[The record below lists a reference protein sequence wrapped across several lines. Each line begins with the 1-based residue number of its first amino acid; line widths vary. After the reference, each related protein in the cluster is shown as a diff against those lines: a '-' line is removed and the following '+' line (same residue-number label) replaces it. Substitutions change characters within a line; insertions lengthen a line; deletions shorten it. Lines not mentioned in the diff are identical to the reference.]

1 MGAHHALTMYGS
13 MLRKLRE
20 SRGRAQADVARR
32 AEISPA
38 QLARL
43 ETEQRGLYVD
53 DFVRIVEVL
62 GEKPGNLLPN
72 DLGHIGYLKPLI
84 DRLAGLEPEFLGR
97 VEAILEKIILLTDD
111 VITTSRLQEVEDFH
125 PDREPRRK
133 MPARTITRL
142 EKILDGRL
150 QQFSGV
156 VSAERGIILSD
167 SAREIPKWAE
177 NSGARGV
184 LRATG
189 SSMRDVGIFDGD
201 MLFVRPDR
209 NPPNGKLAI
218 CTVDDRVFVKIV
230 RRDRVGHT
238 QLASKSPGWSPLEI
252 RPTDN
257 LQFYFVVVGIAG
269 QR

>member
-1 MGAHHALTMYGS
+1 MYGQ

-20 SRGRAQADVARR
+20 ARGRAQADVARR

-111 VITTSRLQEVEDFH
+111 VMTTTRLEVVQDSSA
-125 PDREPRRK
+125 DRNGRRK
-133 MPARTITRL
+133 MPARTIARL
-142 EKILDGRL
+142 EKILGGL
-150 QQFSGV
+150 PQQFSGV
-156 VSAERGIILSD
+156 VSAERGIALSD
-167 SAREIPKWAE
+167 NGAHEIPKWAE
-177 NSGARGV
+177 ESG
-184 LRATG
+184 
-189 SSMRDVGIFDGD
+189 
-201 MLFVRPDR
+201 
-209 NPPNGKLAI
+209 
-218 CTVDDRVFVKIV
+218 
-230 RRDRVGHT
+230 
-238 QLASKSPGWSPLEI
+238 
-252 RPTDN
+252 
-257 LQFYFVVVGIAG
+257 
-269 QR
+269 